1 MHTEIFNN
9 IDLLVEMAGSS
20 LNVDDINAELIT
32 INKEINDKTQ
42 AIEDLKSIMND
53 ARYFNASNELID
65 KNIEI
70 SLKSKI
76 NRLKRKIKD
85 INSELNLIKEEE
97 SKLHNEVNKLKGQIT
112 HNEKY
117 LTVLKKKSES
127 SSSNNYKQIVLTEED
142 NLNRLKEE
150 LLKKEQ
156 KHKTVLKEL
165 ELNSQALKEL
175 TQNKEQE
182 EEKLKAITDSLNN
195 PNSYIDEDLKK
206 DDEAKLISL
215 NEALEKAEKRK
226 LELLTDPN
234 MIGTDAKELIIK
246 NNNAEALSKIKELVT
261 IVKGKPFMDIE
272 NASILDEVLE
282 KAEKERAEL
291 ATLLETK
298 DYKGLN
304 NDVLSKRTNYINEQI
319 TKINNIISEY
329 QTIIK
334 EADEDIDNNIS
345 ILIKEIEASI
355 TKIAGEIEEYETLLK
370 DKSKS
375 NKTRANL
382 ENTLQKKTK
391 EKEIM
396 EDLLQNYQNDLLTKI
411 SLTNALN
418 KEIENFN
425 QNITEYKEELKEISN
440 IASLELNVKDF
451 LEEEQDKDK
460 LKAKNDEIKQIKN
473 RKKYTKTPNEIYD
486 QIEMSLAT
494 STPSKTRS
502 SKTEQTD
509 ILIDNLYE
517 EENEPIKNSKEP
529 QLKVV
534 KMIPVQTIKAKDKE
548 GDVYVA

>member
-502 SKTEQTD
+502 SKTEQAD

-548 GDVYVA
+548 GDVYGA

>member
-440 IASLELNVKDF
+440 IASLELNAKDF

-517 EENEPIKNSKEP
+517 EENEPPKNSKEP

>member
-345 ILIKEIEASI
+345 VLIKDIEASI

-440 IASLELNVKDF
+440 IASLELNAKDF

-548 GDVYVA
+548 GDVYGA

>member
-117 LTVLKKKSES
+117 LIVLKKKSES

-440 IASLELNVKDF
+440 IASLELNAKDF

-502 SKTEQTD
+502 SKTEQAD

-517 EENEPIKNSKEP
+517 EENEPPKNSKEP

-548 GDVYVA
+548 GDVYGA

>member
-517 EENEPIKNSKEP
+517 EENEPPKNSKEP

-548 GDVYVA
+548 GDVYGA

>member
-440 IASLELNVKDF
+440 IASLELNAKDF

-502 SKTEQTD
+502 SKTEQAD

-517 EENEPIKNSKEP
+517 EENEPPKNSKEP

-548 GDVYVA
+548 GDVYGA

>member
-440 IASLELNVKDF
+440 IASLELNAKDF

-502 SKTEQTD
+502 SKTEQAD

-548 GDVYVA
+548 GDVYGA

>member
-440 IASLELNVKDF
+440 IASLELNAKDF

-548 GDVYVA
+548 GDVYGA

>member
-440 IASLELNVKDF
+440 IASLELNAKDF

-517 EENEPIKNSKEP
+517 EENEPPKNSKEP

-548 GDVYVA
+548 GDVYGA

>member
-345 ILIKEIEASI
+345 VLIKDIEASI

-440 IASLELNVKDF
+440 IASLELNAKDF

-502 SKTEQTD
+502 SKTEQAD

-517 EENEPIKNSKEP
+517 EENEPPKNSKEP

-548 GDVYVA
+548 GDVYGA

>member
-548 GDVYVA
+548 GDVYGA